1 MTWRTSVP
9 ALAIVAGLTLA
20 GGSACAAD
28 WRDRSSRRALS
39 RFAPSQFGQPFWGEF
54 KRFSGHIAFNPGPA
68 PTGDVKIEIDVASLK
83 TGAADRDAQA
93 QGTAWFATAKTPLAT
108 FTAARFRRI
117 DDEHYEAFGNL
128 AIKDAQVQIVLPFTL
143 RIGADG
149 VADMHGTVTLDRL
162 AFGLGAGSLADPAMV
177 GRQVAVDVHLRATP
191 ESERR

>member
-1 MTWRTSVP
+1 MTWRRSVP
-9 ALAIVAGLTLA
+9 ALAVVVGLTLA
-20 GGSACAAD
+20 RGSASAAD
-28 WRDRSSRRALS
+28 WRIDPQASVIQVRS
-39 RFAPSQFGQPFWGEF
+39 SQFGQPFWGEF
-54 KRFSGHIAFNPGPA
+54 KRFSGRIAFNPGPA
-68 PTGDVKIEIDVASLK
+68 PTGDVKIEIEVASLK

-108 FTAARFRRI
+108 FTAARFQRI
-117 DDEHYEAFGNL
+117 DDERYEAFGNL
-128 AIKDAQVQIVLPFTL
+128 VIKDAKVQIVLPFTL
-143 RIGADG
+143 RIEADG